1 MIRQNIRDINK
12 PSIWLSENTARNNSY
27 SSLYNYGTY
36 SKPSSKYKIIAPE
49 LAEPIPN
56 ILLNVGVQ
64 PHKYICK

>member
-27 SSLYNYGTY
+27 SSLYNYGTD
-36 SKPSSKYKIIAPE
+36 SKPSSKYKIIAPV

-56 ILLNVGVQ
+56 ILLNVGV
-64 PHKYICK
+64 PHNYVCK